1 MPQVRSMLQMT
12 SRAFPLLFAF
22 CRLCLFPLGE
32 MGTQMFVSA
41 SASHKIKHLGFFF
54 PSLPDGLGCRT
65 ALSRLL
71 VSECGLIGI
80 DLT

>member
-1 MPQVRSMLQMT
+1 MPQVRSMLQVTGMRI
-12 SRAFPLLFAF
+12 SAAVAF
-22 CRLCLFPLGE
+22 
-32 MGTQMFVSA
+32 FVACVCFRQESWNPNVASA

-71 VSECGLIGI
+71 VSECGQIGI